1 MGHLSYVYP
10 QVLLV
15 IGSVTNRQS
24 QFVLLAGLIQLH
36 LLEQEEHFFKL
47 QASDSRGRGGQ
58 GGSESVLGSHL
69 IFQLIL
75 SVDLM
80 LSDIKVVGGVVV
92 DGLCR
97 KPATDEIFR

>member
-1 MGHLSYVYP
+1 MGHLSYIYP

-24 QFVLLAGLIQLH
+24 QLILLTGLIQLH
-36 LLEQEEHFFKL
+36 LLEQEEQFFKL
-47 QASDSRGRGGQ
+47 QASDSRGRGG
-58 GGSESVLGSHL
+58 GGQLELGSHL
-69 IFQLIL
+69 VFQLIL
-75 SVDLM
+75 SVHLM

-92 DGLCR
+92 DGLRR